1 MKRGFLNS
9 TKSKARMG
17 AVSDAIQAK
26 PGALPAKPNTLPAKP
41 AIVPAS
47 FGLGFDLNNTE
58 TVVLPQNAGP
68 DEQVTVCYVWR
79 GSKEII
85 VQKPG
90 FPTPVCNVPNPP
102 FRIGSTSGKGQGLF
116 ATRRI
121 AQGEPILAERPFLIA
136 IRAPLGSMLPEME
149 RRMEDVLKR
158 MRPADRDAFMALHNG
173 HTHDGSGEIIGRV
186 RTNALSLSGLVPEHL
201 TSTVMGLYC
210 CVARNISL
218 LNNDCSPNT
227 ASNWRDESLSYHVFA
242 AREIQEGEEL
252 TLCYAD
258 PFDRAAQ
265 RQATF
270 KPYGFVCRCA
280 ACLDPTASDRR
291 RAAIRGINIMEL
303 FSQWVMDKTLPG
315 DWIVDKCL
323 ERLKLIEQEGLQ
335 CEDDYQATLMMLIH
349 ACICRG
355 DAKKASEWVARILRC
370 AWKME
375 QELEPLLDAGSSAYK
390 NHSLWRKRL

>member
-9 TKSKARMG
+9 NKSKARMG
-17 AVSDAIQAK
+17 AVSDAIHAK
-26 PGALPAKPNTLPAKP
+26 PGAIPAKPNTLPAKP
-41 AIVPAS
+41 ANVPA
-47 FGLGFDLNNTE
+47 GLGLGFGFDLNNTE
-58 TVVLPQNAGP
+58 TIVLPENAGP

-90 FPTPVCNVPNPP
+90 FPTPMC
-102 FRIGSTSGKGQGLF
+102 LF

-136 IRAPLGSMLPEME
+136 IRAPLGNMLPEME
-149 RRMEDVLKR
+149 RRMEEVLKR

-173 HTHDGSGEIIGRV
+173 YTDDGSGEIIGRV
-186 RTNALSLSGLVPEHL
+186 RTNALSLDGLVPEPL
-201 TSTVMGLYC
+201 ANTVMGLYC

-242 AREIQEGEEL
+242 AREIKEGEEL

-291 RAAIRGINIMEL
+291 RAAIRSINIMEL

-315 DWIVDKCL
+315 DWIIDKCL
-323 ERLKLIEQEGLQ
+323 EKLRLIEQEELQ

-349 ACICRG
+349 AYICRG

-375 QELEPLLDAGSSAYK
+375 RELEPLLDAESSAYK
-390 NHSLWRKRL
+390 KHSLWRKRV